1 MKKFISASTSRCKN
15 TFPDTMSPRFHPRL
29 VNGPFDDPA
38 LYVALAF
45 EKRAILF
52 DLGDLS
58 RLPARDIL
66 KISHCFISHTHMDHF
81 CGFDRLLRVC
91 LGREKQLHLYG
102 PEGFLDNL
110 EGKLRAY
117 NWNLVDHYRHPF
129 EVIAAE
135 ITTRWIR
142 TRRYACRAKFVPE
155 IGKDKRQPFE
165 GVLLQEP
172 SLRVEAR
179 ILDHG
184 IPCLGFSLAEPTH
197 INIDKVALDRLS
209 LATGPWLKSF
219 KLALYSKHDPNTMID
234 APALDPPGGCRC
246 FRLDDLADAITLISP
261 GQKISY
267 ITDTAGHSA
276 NRKVIGEL
284 IHRADHLFIESP
296 FRTCDHHLAASKY
309 HLTAGQA
316 GEIAAEAD
324 VKRYTLFHFSPRYS
338 DDAKMFQKEAKQ
350 AFMSFFLPN
359 APKNGEKQ
367 NLMQP

>member
-1 MKKFISASTSRCKN
+1 MKRFISASTGRCKN

-38 LYVALAF
+38 LYVAMAF

-66 KISHCFISHTHMDHF
+66 KITHGFISHTHMDHF

-91 LGREKQLHLYG
+91 LGREKKLHLYG

-117 NWNLVDHYRHPF
+117 NWNLVNHYQYPF

-135 ITTRWIR
+135 ITTQWIR

-155 IGKDKRQPFE
+155 TGMDKLCPFD
-165 GVLLQEP
+165 GILLQEP

-184 IPCLGFSLAEPTH
+184 IPCLGFSLAEPVH
-197 INIDKVALDRLS
+197 INIDKVALGKLA

-219 KLALYSKHDPNTMID
+219 KLALYNKHDPNTMIEV
-234 APALDPPGGCRC
+234 PTLDPPGGRHC
-246 FRLDDLADAITLISP
+246 FRLDDLADAITRISA

-276 NRKVIGEL
+276 NRKIIGEL
-284 IHRADHLFIESP
+284 IHSADHLFIESA
-296 FRTCDHHLAASKY
+296 FRTRDHHLAAAKY

-316 GEIAAEAD
+316 GEIAAQAE

-338 DDAKMFQKEAKQ
+338 DDAEMIQEEADQ
-350 AFMSFFLPN
+350 AFISFVHPN
-359 APKNGEKQ
+359 VPKKIKNKI
-367 NLMQP
+367 